1 MGNVKVKTETLDSN
15 MGKKIRRRDSNSFPC
30 ISSVKKKAKHIFCYK
45 KRKRQRYSRCEHN
58 ISMKTI

>member
-30 ISSVKKKAKHIFCYK
+30 ALSVKKKSKTHIFCYK
-45 KRKRQRYSRCEHN
+45 KRKRQRYSLDVN
-58 ISMKTI
+58 IIFR